1 MNIKPLGPTV
11 LIEPATAAEKTSG
24 GLFIP
29 DQAREKPQEGI
40 VKVLGTGGRDEKGKL
55 IPFEVKVGDRVLLS
69 KYGASDLKVD
79 GVTYK
84 LANVEDIIA
93 IIE

>member
-11 LIEPATAAEKTSG
+11 LIEPAAAAEKTSG

>member
-11 LIEPATAAEKTSG
+11 LIEPAKAAEQTAG

-69 KYGASDLKVD
+69 KYGASDLKLD